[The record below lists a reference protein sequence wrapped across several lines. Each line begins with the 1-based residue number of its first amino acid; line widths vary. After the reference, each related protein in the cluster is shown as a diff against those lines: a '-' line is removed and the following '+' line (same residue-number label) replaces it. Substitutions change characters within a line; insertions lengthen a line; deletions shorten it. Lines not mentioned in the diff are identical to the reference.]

1 VEPLTEQLA
10 PVAGLQPDVE
20 LTPPDGVSMETLA
33 NSAEAAASLGFQPL
47 NAVTNQC
54 DDPFFEKE
62 EPATSGP
69 QLIADVQS
77 QIAKGHQ
84 AIGTPNQID
93 SARCPDADA
102 DRDPLDVWSQG
113 SRLLTSE
120 KVAIYP
126 GFTHR
131 KNIDKTQ

>member
-1 VEPLTEQLA
+1 MTEQLA
-10 PVAGLQPDVE
+10 PVAGLQPDME

-84 AIGTPNQID
+84 AIGAPNQME
-93 SARCPDADA
+93 SADA

-113 SRLLTSE
+113 SRCSLQKKLPFIQDLPTEKTLTRHND
-120 KVAIYP
+120 A
-126 GFTHR
+126 
-131 KNIDKTQ
+131 